1 MRNRFWLLALVFSA
15 AFWFSLAPAWAV
27 YSSVN
32 GYVTTDTGYTTSAAI
47 AIEDYVGTINGASGV
62 YVGNGWVLS
71 VAHLGVSAGDT
82 YTLDGVTYTVASVVS
97 IGTGTDLVM
106 FSLVS
111 TTTEQ
116 ATLLATLG
124 SLTIATS
131 VPTVNSLV
139 ALVGYG
145 DSDGV
150 GGTTTLTTGT
160 SRVSEVNKSV
170 TPTGSSYVT
179 TDFYAVGNSTY
190 VTGGDSGGGA
200 FVKVGNSWV
209 LTGILEAQL
218 TSNGTP
224 AGSAAVELSAYA
236 TEIASVMAVTPVPE
250 PGVAFLWGMG
260 CLGMVPLLWSRF
272 FRDSRIVAIR

>member
-111 TTTEQ
+111 TTTAQ
-116 ATLLATLG
+116 ATLLSTLG

-131 VPTVNSLV
+131 APTVNSKV

-145 DSDGV
+145 DSDGY

-160 SRVSEVNKSV
+160 SWVYAVNESV
-170 TPTGSSYVT
+170 QLSPYTT
-179 TDFYAVGNSTY
+179 TDFEARGNNTY

-209 LTGILEAQL
+209 LTGVLEAQL
-218 TSNGTP
+218 SSNGTP
-224 AGSAAVELSAYA
+224 VGSAAIELSAYA

-250 PGVAFLWGMG
+250 PGVGLLWGMG
-260 CLGMVPLLWSRF
+260 CVGLLPLIGSRLA
-272 FRDSRIVAIR
+272 RGRRLVVIR